1 MGGISTGVGPF
12 SGIDSGALI
21 AQLLAIESRPREQAK
36 ARIVQLQF
44 QNTAFLDL
52 NTRVNAIKL
61 AAAKFREAKTFDSK
75 KATSSNPDVISA
87 TANNTAAQGTYQ
99 MIVDRLVSTQQMLT
113 RGFANRDSSAVG
125 ATSITFESAKARLD
139 NDIELSDLRDGSGI
153 SRGKL
158 TITDSGL
165 RSTTIDLSRVTTV
178 NEVLDAINNNGT
190 VRVSARVS
198 DGRFIVSDL
207 AGGSIT
213 IADNSGYSTATSLGI
228 AGTAA
233 GGTIN
238 GSVVYGLNS
247 NTSLASLNDGAGV
260 NIRPT
265 STVDASS
272 FSIMVDDGGTE
283 TAVAVNLGDVWTMT
297 GTPPALTKS
306 VGAVTTVGGAITRIN
321 EALSA
326 AGFSEITAS
335 INQTTGSLR
344 LQDSTNT
351 RTLRLVENGGSTAAD
366 LGLPV
371 SELGASSLLTGK
383 RVLAGMNTTLI
394 SSLKG
399 GSGIGGDGAINIT
412 TRSGHSFNVNVSTA
426 TTVDEMLNMIATA
439 SGSRITASLNARGT
453 GILLSD
459 TTGGSGNL
467 IVTGTSGS
475 DTAASLGISTGA
487 AGAASSTVNSG
498 NLQHRYIARGT
509 TLSSLN
515 SGRGIGTGKFRIT
528 DSMGETAEV
537 DIGEDS
543 KNLGDIIDEIN
554 SRGLRVQARINA
566 NGDGIELLETI
577 PAGLSAGA
585 VKIKVEDTRGTIAKS
600 LGIAGE
606 SATTGAS
613 NKISGTFERTVTLSA
628 ADTLD
633 QIVSKINAE
642 KVGVVASVIQD
653 GNGST
658 PYRLNFASSVGG
670 KSGRFVIDSGAF
682 DFGTTTLDAGNDSRV
697 FFGATDP
704 ARALVSGGS
713 SNSLDNM
720 LNGVRVDVKQV
731 TSSPV
736 TLTVSS
742 DTENIESTVKV
753 FVETFNTA
761 VERINFQTKYDE
773 GTKKAAPL
781 LGDST
786 ALELKSALY
795 RTVQGLGKNVTG
807 RYQRL
812 TDIGI
817 TVGQGGKLEFNEEKF
832 RERMAEDP
840 ESVAALFTTRTTTD
854 TTSREIAPGIRVRNS
869 TQTQE
874 ITSLGVIGAMEEL
887 AKGYVDSVSGVIT
900 ARTKGIDSQVKLQNE
915 RIAGMTARL
924 ERRRAS
930 LQRQFQS
937 METAIAKLQ
946 GQQSALGSIQRVG

>member
-21 AQLLAIESRPREQAK
+21 SQLLALESRPRDQAK

-52 NTRVNAIKL
+52 NTRVNALKL
-61 AAAKFREAKTFDSK
+61 ASAKFREAKTFDSK
-75 KATSSNPDVISA
+75 KATSSNSDVVSA

-99 MIVDRLVSTQQMLT
+99 MIVDRLVSTQQLLT

-125 ATSITFESAKARLD
+125 ATTITFESAKARLD
-139 NDIELSDLRDGSGI
+139 NDVELADLRDGSGI

-165 RSTTIDLSRVTTV
+165 RSTTIDLSRATTV

-198 DGRFIVSDL
+198 DGRFIVSDM

-233 GGTIN
+233 GGTLS
-238 GSVVYGLNS
+238 GAVVYGLNA

-272 FSIMVDDGGTE
+272 FAIIVDDGGTE
-283 TAVAVNLGDVWTMT
+283 TPVGVNLGDVWSMT
-297 GTPPALTKS
+297 GTPPTLTKT
-306 VGAVTTVGGAITRIN
+306 VGAVTTVGGALTRIN

-326 AGFSEITAS
+326 AGFPEITAS
-335 INQTTGSLR
+335 VNSTTGSIK
-344 LQDSTNT
+344 LQDSANA
-351 RTLRLVENGGSTAAD
+351 RTLRLVENGGTTAAD

-371 SELGASSLLTGK
+371 SGVTASSVLSGK

-399 GSGIGGDGAINIT
+399 GSGIGGDGVLNIT
-412 TRSGHSFNVNVSTA
+412 TRSGHAFSVNVSTA
-426 TTVDEMLNMIATA
+426 TTVDEMLNMIADA
-439 SGSRITASLNARGT
+439 SGSRITASLNSRGT
-453 GILLSD
+453 GVTITD
-459 TTGGSGNL
+459 TTSGSSNL
-467 IVTGTSGS
+467 IVTGTAGS
-475 DTAASLGISTGA
+475 DTATSLGISTGA
-487 AGAASSTVNSG
+487 TGVASSSVNSG

-509 TLSSLN
+509 TLASLN
-515 SGRGIGTGKFRIT
+515 SGRGIGTGRFRIT

-543 KNLGDIIDEIN
+543 KNLGDIVDEIN

-577 PAGLSAGA
+577 PSGSAAGA
-585 VKIKVEDTRGTIAKS
+585 VKMKVEDTRGTIAKS
-600 LGIAGE
+600 LGIAVEASG
-606 SATTGAS
+606 TGTN
-613 NKISGTFERTVTLSA
+613 NKILGTFEKTVTLSA

-658 PYRLNFASSVGG
+658 PFRLNFASSVGG
-670 KSGRFVIDSGAF
+670 KAGRFVIDSGSF
-682 DFGTTTLDAGNDSRV
+682 DFGTTTLDKGNDSRI
-697 FFGATDP
+697 FFGATDA

-713 SNSLDNM
+713 SNSIDNM
-720 LNGVRVDVKQV
+720 LNGVRVDIKQV
-731 TSSPV
+731 TNSPV

-742 DTENIESTVKV
+742 DTDNIESTIKV

-761 VERINFQTKYDE
+761 IERINFQTKYDE

-786 ALELKSALY
+786 ALELKAALY
-795 RTVQGLGKNVTG
+795 RTVQGVGKNING

-817 TVGQGGKLEFNEEKF
+817 TVGQGGKLELNDEKL
-832 RERMAEDP
+832 RDRMLEDP
-840 ESVAALFTTRTTTD
+840 ESVAALFTVRTTTD

-869 TQTQE
+869 TQTQQ
-874 ITSLGVIGAMEEL
+874 ITSLGVIGAVEEL
-887 AKGYVDSVSGVIT
+887 SKSYVDSVSGIIT
-900 ARTKGIDSQVKLQNE
+900 ARTKGIDSQVALQNE

-930 LQRQFQS
+930 LERQFQS

-946 GQQSALGSIQRVG
+946 GQQSALGSIQRAG